1 MQKVTEKQLEITVPI
16 LNNIKLG
23 WDQYKLA
30 KYFRA
35 TPPVKMMY
43 ASPSSGAKETGGAG
57 AATVPR
63 IVPVPP
69 AAPTKHDLFKHYLFD
84 EKLAAQFP
92 AAKAAFGRV

>member
-1 MQKVTEKQLEITVPI
+1 VPV

-35 TPPVKMMY
+35 TSPVKMMY
-43 ASPSSGAKETGGAG
+43 AQPSSGAKETGGGG
-57 AATVPR
+57 AATVPW
-63 IVPVPP
+63 IVSVPP
-69 AAPTKHDLFKHYLFD
+69 TAPNKHDLSKHYLFD

-92 AAKAAFGRV
+92 AARAAFGRV